1 MEGNTDM
8 TEETYTKDI
17 TDSQMRHRNEPE
29 ARKHELEIQKT
40 QKYKKKTK
48 LRTNC
53 KNLN

>member
-29 ARKHELEIQKT
+29 ARKHELEMQKT
-40 QKYKKKTK
+40 QKYKKRLNSVLTVKT
-48 LRTNC
+48 
-53 KNLN
+53 